1 LSHRGNIA
9 AIQHADSTDEMQ
21 HSHLLRSSSGSPLP
35 ERFLSR
41 LVEFADLFTRP
52 TWSNVLMLLAGVI
65 LAPGRRTVSAALR
78 ILGRECDPDFCT
90 FHRILNRAAWSSRAV
105 ARQLLIVLVKAL
117 VPSGAPVV
125 IGLDDTIE
133 RRWGTKIS
141 ARGIYR
147 DPVRSSKGHFVKAS
161 GLRWLSAMLLVKVP
175 WADRVMALPFL
186 TLLAPSKRFYAGKMR
201 PPKTLLDWARQAAL
215 QIHRWLPDRYIVL
228 VADSA
233 FAAIEFLAAVGNH
246 ACVVT
251 RLRLD
256 ANLFGFPPQKPKG
269 RGRPPIKG
277 KPHKKLSALIKD
289 RKVSWKRYRV
299 SLWYGRTNRL
309 VDIASGTALWYR
321 SGVPPVPIRW
331 LLVRDPKGEL
341 EPQAFLA
348 TNLNARPCDI
358 LAWFV
363 SRWQVEVTFAE
374 VRAHLGVETQRQW
387 SDKAILRTT
396 PVLLGLFSIVTLW
409 AHDLAKSRNFKPRTT
424 AWYPKAVLTFSDA
437 IAAVRREIWHN
448 QISFMSRPSRDS
460 IKIPRHIWNRMENAL
475 AHAA

>member
-52 TWSNVLMLLAGVI
+52 TWSNVLMLLAGVM
-65 LAPGRRTVSAALR
+65 LAPGRRTVAAALR

-186 TLLAPSKRFYAGKMR
+186 TLLAPSKRFYAGKKR
-201 PPKTLLDWARQAAL
+201 APKTLLDWARQAAL

-233 FAAIEFLAAVGNH
+233 FAAIEFLAAVRNH

-409 AHDLAKSRNFKPRTT
+409 AHDLAKSRKFKPRTT

>member
-1 LSHRGNIA
+1 
-9 AIQHADSTDEMQ
+9 MQ
-21 HSHLLRSSSGSPLP
+21 HSHRLPISSDPLPPCLRS
-35 ERFLSR
+35 R
-41 LVEFADLFTRP
+41 LAGFTDLFTRP
-52 TWSNVLMLLAGVI
+52 TWSNVLVLLAGAI
-65 LAPGRRTVSAALR
+65 LAPGRRTITTALR

-147 DPVRSSKGHFVKAS
+147 RPVRPSKGTLVKAS
-161 GLRWLSAMLLVKVP
+161 GLRWLSAMVLVKVP

-201 PPKTLLDWARQAAL
+201 APKTLLDWARQAAL

-233 FAAIEFLAAVGNH
+233 FAAIEFLAEVRSH
-246 ACVVT
+246 VCVVT

-256 ANLFGFPPQKPKG
+256 ANLFDFPPQKHKG
-269 RGRPPIKG
+269 RGRRPIKG
-277 KPHKKLSALIKD
+277 KPLKKLSAVIKD

-309 VDIASGTALWYR
+309 VEITTGT
-321 SGVPPVPIRW
+321 
-331 LLVRDPKGEL
+331 
-341 EPQAFLA
+341 
-348 TNLNARPCDI
+348 
-358 LAWFV
+358 
-363 SRWQVEVTFAE
+363 
-374 VRAHLGVETQRQW
+374 
-387 SDKAILRTT
+387 
-396 PVLLGLFSIVTLW
+396 
-409 AHDLAKSRNFKPRTT
+409 
-424 AWYPKAVLTFSDA
+424 
-437 IAAVRREIWHN
+437 
-448 QISFMSRPSRDS
+448 
-460 IKIPRHIWNRMENAL
+460 
-475 AHAA
+475 

>member
-1 LSHRGNIA
+1 
-9 AIQHADSTDEMQ
+9 M
-21 HSHLLRSSSGSPLP
+21 
-35 ERFLSR
+35 
-41 LVEFADLFTRP
+41 EFADLFTRP

-65 LAPGRRTVSAALR
+65 LAPGRRTVAAALR

-161 GLRWLSAMLLVKVP
+161 GLRWLSAMVLVKVP

-201 PPKTLLDWARQAAL
+201 APKTLLDWARQAAL

-233 FAAIEFLAAVGNH
+233 FAAIEFLAAVRNH

-409 AHDLAKSRNFKPRTT
+409 AHDLAKSRKFKPKTT

-437 IAAVRREIWHN
+437 IAPVRREIGHN
-448 QISFMSRPSRDS
+448 QISFMSRPSQDS